1 MDNTIRQPEVKTS
14 HNGFVKTLL
23 KNWYCC
29 GMIDGRVLIN
39 ALKYDSVL
47 RSCYEQPIQDL
58 ENQTLEIHT
67 IKVIDNFLVR
77 FKGRQSLFT
86 NTKDFILFLA
96 LHDIGKPD
104 AFAAGDRNLQ
114 GHKSL
119 KIIDRASEIFPVSA
133 EVLDRIKIMI
143 NEDII
148 GCYLNPFYAETLE
161 KTVAMFKKTCN
172 LLGMKQID
180 FWQTLVTYYQCDASS
195 YQNLRERLF
204 IIDECGRL
212 LWNDDRSRL
221 LFKAEQEN
229 MFLNLEVNCI
239 GNFKDH
245 G

>member
-148 GCYLNPFYAETLE
+148 GYYLNPFYAESLH
-161 KTVAMFKKTCN
+161 KTVNSYRKICFN
-172 LLGMKQID
+172 LRTTHRL
-180 FWQTLVTYYQCDASS
+180 FWQTLVTYYQCDASA
-195 YQNLRERLF
+195 YRNLREKVF
-204 IIDECGRL
+204 VF
-212 LWNDDRSRL
+212 RSDGQPEWDSTGTRL
-221 LFKAEQEN
+221 LFKPQQEK
-229 MFLNLEVNCI
+229 MFLELEKAVS
-239 GNFKDH
+239 KDQY
-245 G
+245 